1 MTIDYAAMGRRI
13 RRKRQEKGFTQ
24 IEFAQRIN
32 LSPSYFGHIERGTRT
47 PSLDTLVLIANELMV
62 GVDVLL
68 RDSLKIQVPVERNPL
83 FSQRDLHML
92 REYLQVQQ
100 DALDNWL
107 NEEDDAEEDC
117 ESVCSDDFAD

>member
-68 RDSLKIQVPVERNPL
+68 RDSLKIQVPIERNPL

-117 ESVCSDDFAD
+117 ESVFSDDFAD

>member
-117 ESVCSDDFAD
+117 ESVFSDDFAD

>member
-92 REYLQVQQ
+92 REYLKVQQ

-107 NEEDDAEEDC
+107 NEEVEAEEDC
-117 ESVCSDDFAD
+117 ESKMRTC